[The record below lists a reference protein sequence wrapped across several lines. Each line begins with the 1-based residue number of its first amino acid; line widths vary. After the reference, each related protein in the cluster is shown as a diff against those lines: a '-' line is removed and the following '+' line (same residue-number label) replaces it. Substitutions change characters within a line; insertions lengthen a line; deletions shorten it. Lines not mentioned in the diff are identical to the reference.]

1 VNISTPDIFMV
12 AMAFF
17 AIGITALVLK
27 LAFAEPDSK
36 NG

>member
-1 VNISTPDIFMV
+1 MGTSDLFMV

-27 LAFAEPDSK
+27 LAFADPEDK
-36 NG
+36 